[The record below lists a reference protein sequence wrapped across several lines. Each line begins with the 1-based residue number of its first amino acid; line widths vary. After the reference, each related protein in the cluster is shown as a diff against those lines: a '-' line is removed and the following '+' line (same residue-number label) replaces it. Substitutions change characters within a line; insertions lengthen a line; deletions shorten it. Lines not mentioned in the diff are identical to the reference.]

1 MAREFGRTE
10 RLQDEIQRIL
20 AHAVQFETRDP
31 RIGIVNINDVVITR
45 DLSIGKVYVTFLGK
59 DTEAECEEA
68 VAALNHA
75 AGFFRSIVAKE
86 LNIRITPRLQ
96 FIYDKTAVRGQALS
110 HLIDTAVAEDEARH
124 HDDD

>member
-31 RIGIVNINDVVITR
+31 RIGMANINDVVVTR
-45 DLSIGKVYVTFLGK
+45 DLSIAKVYVTFLGK
-59 DTEAECEEA
+59 ESDEECEKSA
-68 VAALNHA
+68 AALNHA

-86 LNIRITPRLQ
+86 LAIRITPRLQ
-96 FIYDKTAVRGQALS
+96 FYYDRTAVKGQALS
-110 HLIDTAVAEDEARH
+110 HLIDSAIAEDESRH
-124 HDDD
+124 QDD